1 MLNKGKYYFLLIC
14 AGSSFPVKKF
24 KTRKRTVN
32 IQHTQLSLVMNVNEC
47 YVQHAHNN

>member
-47 YVQHAHNN
+47 YVQHTHNI